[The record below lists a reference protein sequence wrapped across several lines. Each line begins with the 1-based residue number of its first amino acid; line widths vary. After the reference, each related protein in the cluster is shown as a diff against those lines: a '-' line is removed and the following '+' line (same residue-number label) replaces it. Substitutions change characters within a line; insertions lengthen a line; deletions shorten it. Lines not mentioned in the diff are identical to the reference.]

1 MITFVYESFNES
13 LNTSNPNNWPKDWI
27 IDGVET
33 KPYAWSDNNKEF
45 QFDAL
50 HKLLFLDNT
59 TLQSKIAKSTYIYK
73 LYDKLLSDE
82 KYFYPIFISNVD
94 YFPLMNSKNF
104 SFNFIDERIINDVK
118 NNRAKIIFLFLY
130 EGFSS
135 IYTKDQSRDD
145 FIILDNW
152 CKQFNFTKDQ
162 IYIATGNFLGPEQTK
177 NLNFTALISNEV
189 ILWNKPNLNYK
200 LKYNPS
206 NENYLYLSYNRRPRL
221 HRTLLLCELIRNNLL
236 DYGKVSYYGGW
247 SERSVSGVI
256 RYRSDLSDAAN
267 ILDQKKPLLLDIEDL
282 KNNNPTGI
290 KTIEHYEQTFVSIV
304 TETIYSEN
312 CLFLTEKIWKTL
324 AIGHPFFLLGSK
336 NLLKKLKE
344 LGFKTFDKWFNED
357 YDNYDKLDDRVS
369 AIVNEIKRL
378 SEFPIGKLKDIRL
391 EMNSTIEYNKYKHFS
406 LYRKT
411 LDPIDEF
418 GLLGQLNNIWKN
430 F

>member
-33 KPYAWSDNNKEF
+33 KPYAWSNNNKEW

-50 HKLLFLDNT
+50 HKSLFLDNT

-189 ILWNKPNLNYK
+189 ILWNKPNLNYN
-200 LKYNPS
+200 LKYKVVEDS
-206 NENYLYLSYNRRPRL
+206 
-221 HRTLLLCELIRNNLL
+221 IRKIL
-236 DYGKVSYYGGW
+236 K
-247 SERSVSGVI
+247 
-256 RYRSDLSDAAN
+256 N
-267 ILDQKKPLLLDIEDL
+267 IL
-282 KNNNPTGI
+282 
-290 KTIEHYEQTFVSIV
+290 
-304 TETIYSEN
+304 
-312 CLFLTEKIWKTL
+312 
-324 AIGHPFFLLGSK
+324 
-336 NLLKKLKE
+336 
-344 LGFKTFDKWFNED
+344 
-357 YDNYDKLDDRVS
+357 
-369 AIVNEIKRL
+369 
-378 SEFPIGKLKDIRL
+378 
-391 EMNSTIEYNKYKHFS
+391 
-406 LYRKT
+406 
-411 LDPIDEF
+411 
-418 GLLGQLNNIWKN
+418 
-430 F
+430 